1 MKPIAITIGCPS
13 GIGPE
18 VALAAVA
25 ADSSGVVLVGDVATL
40 FARAVLVGVA
50 KDRLRAI
57 DCMRD
62 MRKLPSDAIAV
73 VQASAVLAARD
84 RQPGKPTK
92 ATGVAQLEFID
103 RALSLVTEGE
113 ASAIV
118 TGPVNKEVIVKS
130 GLLRAR
136 RFRGH
141 TEYLEE
147 RTGAPPV
154 TMAFWSEK
162 LTTSL
167 VTTHLPISKVAR
179 AITVEGVRRATVHVT
194 ELMLRLGIAAPRI
207 VVSGL
212 NPHAGEGGLL
222 GKEESRV
229 IAPAIALARAHFK
242 RNRGVSISGPVPAES
257 AFRLAVSGAFDAVV
271 AMYHDQAT
279 IPMKLVG
286 FGDAVNVTLGLP
298 IVRTSVDHGTGY
310 DRAGKGTAD
319 AAGMRAAVELA
330 RRLRTS

>member
-1 MKPIAITIGCPS
+1 MKPIVITTGCPS

-18 VALAAVA
+18 VALAAVRRVPK
-25 ADSSGVVLVGDVATL
+25 GLVLVGDIATL
-40 FARAVLVGVA
+40 RERSPLVGV
-50 KDRLRAI
+50 DPNRLREIARVA
-57 DCMRD
+57 DSFKMPRG
-62 MRKLPSDAIAV
+62 AIAV
-73 VQASAVLAARD
+73 VQASAVLAGRD
-84 RQPGKPTK
+84 RIPGKPTK
-92 ATGVAQLEFID
+92 ATGAAQLAFID
-103 RALSLVTEGE
+103 RALGLVTSGE

-118 TGPVNKEVIVKS
+118 TGPVNKKVIVNS
-130 GLLRAR
+130 GLVRAR

-147 RTGAPPV
+147 HTGASPV

-167 VTTHLPISKVAR
+167 VTTHLPLAKVAR
-179 AITVEGVRRATVHVT
+179 AITIEGVLRATVHVAD
-194 ELMLRLGIAAPRI
+194 LMLRLGVSAPKV

-222 GKEESRV
+222 GREEERLV
-229 IAPAIALARAHFK
+229 APAIALARAHFK
-242 RNRGVSISGPVPAES
+242 RNRQVSISGPVPAES
-257 AFRLAVSGAFDAVV
+257 AFRLAASGKFDAVV

-279 IPMKLVG
+279 IPMKLIG

-319 AAGMRAAVELA
+319 ASGMLAAIELA
-330 RRLRTS
+330 RRLGK